1 MSRSSKQSVTN
12 KTWTNLALTRYSSEE
27 LHRVRRTFGAAAA
40 DELARAQ
47 VFQNDLYE
55 VVVYRDKPPGLPA
68 LVHLSVKR
76 RDRAAVH
83 DWRHLQ
89 RIKNEILGPEHEAV
103 ELYPAES
110 RLVDA
115 ANQYHLW
122 GFDDPEFRFPF
133 GFADRL
139 VSSRSPPRGRQRPA
153 QE

>member
-1 MSRSSKQSVTN
+1 M
-12 KTWTNLALTRYSSEE
+12 E
-27 LHRVRRTFGAAAA
+27 RVRKAYGEAAA
-40 DELARAQ
+40 ERLSSAR

-55 VVVYRDKPPGLPA
+55 VAVYRDEPAPGPNGIRLPA

-76 RDRAAVH
+76 RDKAPVH

-89 RIKNEILGPEHEAV
+89 RIKNELLGPEHEAV

-122 GFDDPEFRFPF
+122 AFDEPTFRFPF
-133 GFADRL
+133 GFGDRL
-139 VSSRSPPRGRQRPA
+139 VSNVPPPGGKQRPQDA
-153 QE
+153 G